1 MFVKVKEDSGK
12 TSVVLEIGEIQEGD
26 LNDIEKELRL
36 ELTELSAIF
45 YVDDKLIGS
54 VDIEHI
60 FTFSKVLESV
70 LNLITAEAI

>member
-26 LNDIEKELRL
+26 LDDIEKELRL